1 MVVTSFLRSSWRP
14 YFLINCSLKMNL
26 RLLKMILDPQNIHR
40 LKDSRFPLN
49 ILDKIVSDIT
59 ESKQLLDKL
68 VVVKYNGALGKN
80 MGFGGPEWRLE
91 NTIKGKASDMVI
103 PSQAV
108 AS

>member
-49 ILDKIVSDIT
+49 ILDKIVSVLQLYIIT
-59 ESKQLLDKL
+59 D
-68 VVVKYNGALGKN
+68 
-80 MGFGGPEWRLE
+80 GGWR
-91 NTIKGKASDMVI
+91 IRSKGKHQI
-103 PSQAV
+103 W
-108 AS
+108 